1 MFFTQR
7 SAVANSVPDT
17 QPQLSKPLKANDLP
31 PRRRSGVRCVDGEP
45 LDRSVRAQRVP
56 GIRSRRVAGRH
67 QTCGEADDRHDGKH
81 AGQDRRVPGL
91 HPK

>member
-56 GIRSRRVAGRH
+56 GIRSRRVARGNQACR
-67 QTCGEADDRHDGKH
+67 QADNCYDGQH
-81 AGQDRRVPGL
+81 ARDDRRVPRAD
-91 HPK
+91 PE